1 MDQEE
6 SYPQEELPDQN
17 NLEPEYQKQESVTVA
32 PPLEGAFSKYLRE
45 YRLLNSLLVSL
56 LFLTIIMASIWG
68 MMMGIALSG
77 EGNSDFSDGGTAPT
91 AQKQEKQ
98 KSNIQCTSIFNV
110 QIVFRLFSGHF
121 WIGFLAAFGSS

>member
-6 SYPQEELPDQN
+6 IYSEDDLPIEGEYAQEY
-17 NLEPEYQKQESVTVA
+17 EPVTVA
-32 PPLEGAFSKYLRE
+32 PPLEGAFSKYMRE

-77 EGNSDFSDGGTAPT
+77 E
-91 AQKQEKQ
+91 
-98 KSNIQCTSIFNV
+98 
-110 QIVFRLFSGHF
+110 
-121 WIGFLAAFGSS
+121 